1 MTSAKSGAL
10 RALLLATIILPSAN
24 AVAQQ
29 RSLVDISTTFD
40 PGKTYTIT
48 SASNY
53 QMYANSNGTAL
64 VSVSNSNS
72 PNEEAAYQFA
82 FVADPNDA
90 TKFYLYNVGAE
101 KFVGY
106 SSTFSN
112 ANTILHTGS
121 ADQVFVWT
129 PGNENF
135 RAKNCIYV
143 ISFNGD
149 ITNWSNSG
157 GSTNNTY
164 HVFQCA
170 ANVTINDWTS
180 IGVGGN
186 NSFNISEAGTF
197 SEADLATAQAFLG
210 SYTATN
216 FATAGITRDTKIY
229 SLKSEAGSYLVAT
242 TSGLSSS
249 TTATAADANAQ
260 FVFITDPTDATKT
273 LLYSVGQEKFIAT
286 NLQFGTG
293 SAVGRISP
301 FQTNDAH
308 GYGLALSFSETW
320 GGDRVVNTAGS
331 SSADPDKSNRFQ
343 IEDAGDFSAE
353 SLAAA
358 KTFFTGS
365 YVATD
370 YSTAGITLNTRVYTL
385 KSETGSYLSATSNSL
400 SGSTTAGANAQFV
413 FIEDPNTPGKIALY
427 SVGQK
432 KFVTSTRGLVEGD
445 AAQVYPFQ
453 TNDSHGYG
461 LAFSLNETWGGGQ
474 VVNIAGSTSAN
485 PDRANRFQLEAVST
499 LSIDDYRAA
508 VRRFNALA
516 TTYTTNKTASELA
529 ALGIIVDKEIYTIAT
544 SEPTARGVLCA
555 TSSGLSKTKTVSA
568 DDPAQQFVFIQD
580 PNDETKVY
588 LYNVT
593 QEKFFNRANLVS
605 GKSAVPIYVYNT
617 DNYDYSV
624 ALSFSTSGNF
634 HTEEGNDRSGNSNVT
649 ISDYLNLI
657 STYSKFDAGTRFKCS
672 KVGDLSDADLA
683 AAKAFLSGYTKT
695 DLATAGVTA
704 DTKVYSLVS
713 ENGSRLVATGSGLS
727 GSTTATAAD
736 ANAQFVFMADVN
748 DATKTILYS
757 VGQGRFLKADRTLG
771 SGSEAGAV
779 YPFTTSDADNGY
791 SLAFGFSETWG
802 SGQVVNTAGSSS
814 ADPDKANRFKIEDV
828 TEQSNY
834 KTSWKED
841 VYKGRYTKSSLSEM
855 GLNLNTVYYFYS
867 DWGTDMKV
875 LAATDRMDRN
885 SKNNRSLAEQDVEKV
900 VAQFAFVPDP
910 KDDSKIYLYSLN
922 AKKAANS
929 SGDEVIGTSL
939 DPIYVYATHNADFPL
954 AFSFSSEAWDADGAI
969 SIRADQAKDVTT
981 NNSISPYNR
990 FHFIEL
996 TEPTKSFSQA
1006 EAQLNLYP
1014 PFHYK
1019 GASGRAFMSNGMQN
1033 TAEYHYYYYI
1043 TNETKEYKRSSDMH
1057 AVELMLPLLNYL
1069 SRDANG
1075 NIVESER
1082 TGLGYQSRGN
1092 NMEPGAY
1099 FRWYDYRTDQGTDR
1113 IGKWDDWSGHSFNR
1127 LSKYTSSDGID
1138 RGLVGYNL
1146 NWGSGMSG
1154 PAAANIGVYYEIPDS
1169 AQSESWSGDVIAC
1182 DVSRYADYSVP
1193 MKADSTGVYEDETLQ
1208 LGSFSHEPT
1217 LSIRYVYHIL
1227 PAAKLAAEIRDEATT
1242 QGRGIKK
1249 TYADK
1254 GVLSWGVRDENVS
1267 TMNLRA
1273 DLQYLGAYWFY
1284 PLNEPNVRHVYHPDD
1299 NTDNAINNVNQF
1311 GKTMKQAATLEWRVY
1326 NSDKTAWRTIASG
1339 LTSRT
1344 IDITLNGTYGL
1355 NGNNWNPIN
1364 SSVTLPAGGVKI
1376 AKGDRCYVVGMLVA
1390 ADGSKCPFFNAEIH
1404 LTNNYPKTD
1413 AQISADNND
1422 HRKEATMRE
1431 LYGNPVAQFEF
1442 DNDNDQMD
1450 YTAPEGDN
1458 TASNFTTIP
1467 SPFATRQ
1474 YSFVYPQLGAFSQL
1488 NYNVPSKTYSPLHG
1502 DYIYAKHYSNAYD
1515 RTYEKENGARYGY
1528 FLFTDASDESRQLGS
1543 QEFEGS
1549 LCSGMD
1555 LVISAYIANGSTGSD
1570 RGQDSEQPEVRF
1582 TLYGI
1587 EKDAQN
1593 NITEERPLASI
1604 CSGNFKNNAEGY
1616 SVASS
1621 AGVWYQVYGVMTLPE
1636 DLNVEQYTDFRVSI
1650 DNFCKN
1656 TWGADYAIDDI
1667 SIFQNPSKLVVIQSP
1682 PVCHD
1687 GTIDDVMFKL
1697 KGGYEVLRDLTKKV
1711 NNKRQVYYRFYTGD
1725 RQPVTGPD
1733 FYGAG
1738 HDDYGVVEIPDTY
1751 SSTAKLGAE
1760 DDNCLQFETTDD
1772 GEELIVLA
1780 NRHYKLELSKTY
1792 YLALATGSIEQT
1804 DADNNKILVPNDSTW
1819 GVPSNVC
1826 SFYSNMFTVVVQNL
1840 VINGEENGTALLNID
1855 CDKDTTMGYT
1865 ISAGLTLP
1873 DHENGGKIIVNTSK
1887 FDWFAGTKTQ
1897 FNDVENLKEAL
1908 QAFRDEYPE
1917 ATDYDQTLKG
1927 KYTQA
1932 YKDVLAAN
1940 VYNRTTKPDGRLRLT
1955 CSSSLSDYP
1964 VAVGTHTFTAII
1976 TSDTLRYN
1984 GSTYNLCTEPL
1995 EFTIRAAKN
2004 GPRLSLGIPGIQYP
2018 AGETT
2023 RAIRLGFPQ
2032 IRAMGATGTLRIPIL
2047 ARYFGTSESAVA
2059 EDLLVMDQDGE
2070 IYISATND
2078 PSFKLDG
2085 TDANLRIADVA
2096 VTNLIADSTYLDLRN
2111 FNTSILH
2118 EGYWY
2123 ETSVTFTINKESST
2137 SSDEGGSS
2145 TMVNC
2150 PGETFFRIK
2159 VVPEYLTWNPTSELG
2174 LGSNWN
2180 NDLNWRR
2187 STAAELFKPDYTDYR
2202 TATYTFDLYDRD
2214 GKEVEEKT
2222 NPVDTR
2228 LTTESRQPYSYTPM
2242 YFSKVIIPTLTTQP
2256 YPMMGYIRRNVTT
2269 GLVMSM
2275 VNGKGSGRTANIEYD
2290 MMANAAGTAVGS
2302 TADSIYKCVVFD
2314 GNLCKEIWFKTGAQ
2328 LRAEQYLNY
2337 QRAWCELALPVN
2349 GWGTFTSPMASS
2361 FAGEMYLPKYNARQE
2376 TEGFREIR
2384 YNDQDKVYRDANNNI
2399 TYDPQKATDPTTY
2412 YGLFGKAGAQ
2422 LYNRLRMPTYQMS
2435 WGQNQN
2441 EVLEDGSSYGSHDN
2455 PTEMLIYPRVEQGD
2469 NVDLRGGEDY
2479 TLKRNAWSHV
2489 FNDLSVKYESCVGM
2503 AGKIGDDYATPLSS
2517 EKWATAYALMR
2528 LPKSDDEYTYYKR
2541 DGDSA
2546 APTGNTVKTT
2556 TDHYRLAVPYDNS
2569 ENSMGQMQHRTYSVM
2584 PYPQQADGSFDY
2596 SKANRY
2602 VLMANPYTATISVQ
2616 RFVDANSDKMMTV
2629 ERNGE
2634 QVYRV
2639 WTYYNNVL
2647 YELAPDGVSSIAPG
2661 QAFFIRVETPGKDN
2675 ITFTERMQI
2684 DPNINSGAV
2693 VAAAAQAPKRIAYT
2707 VKSAEEV
2714 TKALSAIDAAGD
2726 VQMWSPREGWVAV
2739 SGATD
2744 LRIGVYTTDGT
2755 QIHDARSSA
2764 GATKQL
2770 YTGKGIYIV
2779 RATTPDGK
2787 TIARKLAVK

>member
-1 MTSAKSGAL
+1 MERYCYKSHRSRRVSL
-10 RALLLATIILPSAN
+10 VSLLVLFMALLVPTSVLADTPL
-24 AVAQQ
+24 
-29 RSLVDISTTFD
+29 DISTQYSAT
-40 PGKTYTIT
+40 KTYTIQ
-48 SASNY
+48 SSIGNNRARVSY
-53 QMYANSNGTAL
+53 QMYVDDNGNLTT
-64 VSVSNSNS
+64 
-72 PNEEAAYQFA
+72 EAIAAGSAAKTDEAYQFA
-82 FVADPNDA
+82 FVSYENDNSA
-90 TKFYLYNVGAE
+90 YYLYSVKAKRFITSVTGNITAFLCDVNSQ
-101 KFVGY
+101 Y
-106 SSTFSN
+106 SLTPVYVYD
-112 ANTILHTGS
+112 ANIANCGDNNKATY
-121 ADQVFVWT
+121 
-129 PGNENF
+129 N
-135 RAKNCIYV
+135 RAV
-143 ISFNGD
+143 AFNGSL
-149 ITNWSNSG
+149 TFPASGTGLSNT
-157 GSTNNTY
+157 TNNTN
-164 HVFQCA
+164 HVLQLTDGS
-170 ANVTINDWTS
+170 VRIVDWNYL
-180 IGVGGN
+180 GPGGFYN
-186 NSFNISEAGTF
+186 HAISETTTEFTADQLA
-197 SEADLATAQAFLG
+197 EARALLPERLT
-210 SYTATN
+210 YTATT
-216 FATAGITRDTKIY
+216 FAD
-229 SLKSEAGSYLVAT
+229 
-242 TSGLSSS
+242 
-249 TTATAADANAQ
+249 
-260 FVFITDPTDATKT
+260 
-273 LLYSVGQEKFIAT
+273 IASQ
-286 NLQFGTG
+286 L
-293 SAVGRISP
+293 
-301 FQTNDAH
+301 
-308 GYGLALSFSETW
+308 
-320 GGDRVVNTAGS
+320 
-331 SSADPDKSNRFQ
+331 
-343 IEDAGDFSAE
+343 
-353 SLAAA
+353 
-358 KTFFTGS
+358 
-365 YVATD
+365 
-370 YSTAGITLNTRVYTL
+370 TLNTRVYTL

-400 SGSTTAGANAQFV
+400 SGSTTADANAQFV

-432 KFVTSTRGLVEGD
+432 NFITSTRGLGTGD
-445 AAQVYPFQ
+445 AVAQVYPFQ
-453 TNDSHGYG
+453 TNDPHGYG

-508 VRRFNALA
+508 VRRFKAPA
-516 TTYTTNKTASELA
+516 TTFTTNKTASELA

-634 HTEEGNDRSGNSNVT
+634 HTEEGSDRSGNSNVT
-649 ISDYLNLI
+649 ISDYLELI

-695 DLATAGVTA
+695 DLATAGITA

-748 DATKTILYS
+748 DATKMILYS
-757 VGQGRFLKADRTLG
+757 VGQGRFFKADRTLG
-771 SGSEAGAV
+771 SGSEAEAV

-814 ADPDKANRFKIEDV
+814 ADPDKTNRFKIEDV

-834 KTSWKED
+834 KTSWKDD

-855 GLNLNTVYYFYS
+855 GLKLNTVYYFYS

-875 LAATDRMDRN
+875 LAATNHMDRN
-885 SKNNRSLAEQDVEKV
+885 SKSNRSLAEQDVEKV

-929 SGDEVIGTSL
+929 SGDEVVGTLL

-981 NNSISPYNR
+981 DNSISPYNR

-996 TEPTKSFSQA
+996 TEPTKSFSQD

-1075 NIVESER
+1075 NIVESAR

-1127 LSKYTSSDGID
+1127 LNKYTSSDGID

-1169 AQSESWSGDVIAC
+1169 AQYVSWSGDVIAC

-1208 LGSFSHEPT
+1208 LGAFSHEPT

-1311 GKTMKQAATLEWRVY
+1311 GNTMKQAATLEWRVY

-1376 AKGDRCYVVGMLVA
+1376 SKGDRCYVVGMLVA
-1390 ADGSKCPFFNAEIH
+1390 TDGTKCPFFNAEIH

-1442 DNDNDQMD
+1442 DNDNDQMN

-1570 RGQDSEQPEVRF
+1570 GGQDSEQPEVRF

-1616 SVASS
+1616 SVANSG
-1621 AGVWYQVYGVMTLPE
+1621 GVWYQVYGVMTLPE

-1667 SIFQNPSKLVVIQSP
+1667 SIFQNPSKLVVIQTP
-1682 PVCHD
+1682 PVCHEYKD
-1687 GTIDDVMFKL
+1687 PNAVQNVLYNL
-1697 KGGYEVLRDLTKKV
+1697 KGGYEVLHDLVKAGADG
-1711 NNKRQVYYRFYTGD
+1711 KRKVYYRFCTADGT
-1725 RQPVTGPD
+1725 PVSGEN

-1738 HDDYGVVEIPDTY
+1738 LKDYGVAEIPDTY
-1751 SSTAKLGAE
+1751 SSTATLGAE
-1760 DDNCLQFETTDD
+1760 DQNCNQFETTPD
-1772 GEELIVLA
+1772 GEQLVVLA
-1780 NRHYKLELSKTY
+1780 NRHFNLELSKTY
-1792 YLALATGSIEQT
+1792 YLSVATKSKNDTIKN
-1804 DADNNKILVPNDSTW
+1804 DDNTITINVVPDESSW
-1819 GVPSNVC
+1819 GKPSDVC
-1826 SFYSNMFTVVVQNL
+1826 SFYSNMFTVVQQNL
-1840 VINGEENGTALLNID
+1840 VIGGEENGTALVNID
-1855 CDKDTTMGYT
+1855 CDKANNSSYE
-1865 ISAGLTLP
+1865 ISAGITLP
-1873 DHENGGKIIVNTSK
+1873 DHTNGGKIVVNTAK
-1887 FDWFAGTKTQ
+1887 FDWFIGTVAE
-1897 FNDVENLKEAL
+1897 FNAINGLEEAL
-1908 QAFRDEYPE
+1908 DAFRAAYPD
-1917 ATDYDQTLKG
+1917 ATDPDQPTTGTAQGDYTEEYKKVLTNNWYSESNTSG
-1927 KYTQA
+1927 KL
-1932 YKDVLAAN
+1932 VLA
-1940 VYNRTTKPDGRLRLT
+1940 
-1955 CSSSLSDYP
+1955 SSSSFTGYP
-1964 VAVGTHTFTAII
+1964 IVPGIQTITAKI
-1976 TSDTLRYN
+1976 TSKTLTYN
-1984 GSTYNLCTEPL
+1984 GTTYEVCPDPL

-2004 GPRLSLGIPGIQYP
+2004 GPRLDIGIPGIQYP
-2018 AGETT
+2018 ASLTT

-2032 IRAMGATGTLRIPIL
+2032 IRAMGTTGTLRIPIA
-2047 ARYFGTSESAVA
+2047 ARYFGTEAAAVKENLRVVDVAKDGTYSETGKV
-2059 EDLLVMDQDGE
+2059 
-2070 IYISATND
+2070 YISATND
-2078 PSFKLDG
+2078 PSINLSADLD
-2085 TDANLRIADVA
+2085 DLRIANVA
-2096 VTNLIADSTYLDLRN
+2096 KIDLPYPNEGEDDYFELCN
-2111 FNTSILH
+2111 FNTDIIH

-2123 ETSVTFTINKESST
+2123 EINVMFVRKDASSSST
-2137 SSDEGGSS
+2137 STDDNTSVEA
-2145 TMVNC
+2145 NC
-2150 PGETFFRIK
+2150 PGETSFRIK
-2159 VVPEYLTWNPTSELG
+2159 VVPEYLTWYPTSELG

-2202 TATYTFDLYDRD
+2202 TATYTFDLYDKD
-2214 GKEVEEKT
+2214 GNVYRENMS
-2222 NPVDTR
+2222 NPVDAK
-2228 LTTESRQPYSYTPM
+2228 LTTESTQPQSYTPM

-2256 YPMMGYIRRNVTT
+2256 YPMMGYIRRNATT

-2384 YNDQDKVYRDANNNI
+2384 YDDQDKVYFDDNDNI
-2399 TYDPQKATDPTTY
+2399 TYDPQKAKDPTTY

-2455 PTEMLIYPRVEQGD
+2455 PTEMLIYPRGEYGD
-2469 NVDLRGGEDY
+2469 ADVNLKDREEY

-2489 FNDLSVKYESCVGM
+2489 FNDMSVKYESCVGM

-2569 ENSMGQMQHRTYSVM
+2569 ENSMGQMQHLTYSVM
-2584 PYPQQADGSFDY
+2584 PYPQQQANGSFDY
-2596 SKANRY
+2596 SKANQY

-2616 RFVDANSDKMMTV
+2616 RFVNANSDKMKTV

-2755 QIHDARSSA
+2755 QIHDAQSSA